1 MRKQKIPLALKE
13 QVWLLQFGDKY
24 FKQKCYVKWCENV
37 ITPFSFEV
45 GHNIPESR
53 GGKTEIDNLYP
64 ICPKCN
70 RCMGD
75 NYTIDEFSELSKRTK
90 KLWEC
95 FRFNPEN

>member
-13 QVWLLQFGDKY
+13 QVWLLQFGDKH
-24 FKQKCYVKWCENV
+24 FKQKCHVKWCENI

-45 GHNIPESR
+45 GHNIPESQ

-64 ICPKCN
+64 ICAKCN

-75 NYTIDEFSELSKRTK
+75 KYTIDEFSELSKRTK